1 MKKIWEKFVNLR
13 IWSVLGGVF
22 RKIGAFFVAAGKL
35 IGAVCVFIAVAIA
48 AGVSVVAQFIARHSR
63 AAIAVSVILI
73 LAVGTFLA
81 LFLTLPVKS
90 VEVEGEVILLE
101 GEEYSG
107 GLNIKATT
115 KAGLIHR
122 EEVVPKMISGLDP
135 STPGEQTV
143 TVSYRKWRVPVTVKV
158 LALSDITLRVREG
171 SMPEEYEPNDAFP
184 TSGVFDLYY
193 NDELIRSA
201 PITRDQAPGFTTK
214 LSRDYDTT
222 LVYRKGLSL
231 PYHYTVLEVIDTITP
246 TGVLYAPQGV
256 ALSKGNALGNM
267 RFLVKYKDGTEEY
280 VMIYDDR
287 IFVQEN
293 VLSSRDVDYQDE
305 VTFTYKGV
313 EIVCPVTAYHGEL
326 LAPKS
331 VTLHVGKSV
340 YVAGETFDYASA
352 YLEVVYERFGDAA
365 VLLRATQDM
374 IFLAEWQGDAE
385 NAHVVPVTDGSEP
398 VVFDTVKYYTV
409 LAYYNLAY
417 SPPLSV
423 RVISEE
429 DAGRVT
435 DLFTTWTGR
444 AIGPPMKGQDLEFE
458 GAALTVEYGFGYRH
472 ETIPLT
478 SEMVAGYDKSV
489 AGDQTLTITYQEGDD
504 DPFYKEIHVRVGD
517 PASSEVTALIGI
529 VRWDEPTYYSSDEL
543 VVPETAYL
551 EVEIGYGGR
560 ENGKVYL
567 KDNPDVTIT
576 GFTPH
581 TLEAQTLT
589 VSYKGFSVTQRFI
602 VMDDRTKEIVDFWAP
617 KDIYFDVGKD
627 TELDLSGGCT
637 VFYST
642 GSKEYPTLAEV
653 LSMGG
658 KMVPADAGFDVSN
671 LVPGENYAVMF
682 YYPDYNWSDH
692 YTWIHVSGE
701 VPVTVKALRL
711 DVSEAKV
718 AYSVGEEL
726 DMTNMRL
733 YLVYSDNHETDI
745 TDDLREN
752 LFSGF
757 YTTLTGERTATVSYV
772 SEYGSFATGFD
783 YTVK

>member
-1 MKKIWEKFVNLR
+1 MKSFWQKIKNLR
-13 IWSVLGGVF
+13 IWSVLGAALSKV
-22 RKIGAFFVAAGKL
+22 GAFFAFLGRKIASAFTAFVAW
-35 IGAVCVFIAVAIA
+35 IGRHWRAVVVVSAI
-48 AGVSVVAQFIARHSR
+48 VLV
-63 AAIAVSVILI
+63 
-73 LAVGTFLA
+73 AVGTFLA

-90 VEVEGEVILLE
+90 VDIEGEVILLE
-101 GEEYSG
+101 GENYTSG
-107 GLNIKATT
+107 FNIKATT

-122 EEVVPKMISGLDP
+122 EEVLPTMLSGLDP

-340 YVAGETFDYASA
+340 YVPGETFDYASA

-385 NAHVVPVTDGSEP
+385 NAHAVPVTDGSEP

-429 DAGRVT
+429 DAGRMT
-435 DLFTTWTGR
+435 DLFTAWTGR
-444 AIGPPMKGQDLEFE
+444 AIGPPVKGQDLEFTN
-458 GAALTVEYGFGYRH
+458 ATVNVEYGFGYRY
-472 ETIPLT
+472 ETNPLT
-478 SEMVAGYDKSV
+478 ADMVAGYDKSV
-489 AGDQTLTITYQEGDD
+489 AGDQTLTITYQDSDGA
-504 DPFYKEIHVRVGD
+504 PFCKEIHVRVGD

-658 KMVPADAGFDVSN
+658 KMVPADAGFDLSN

-701 VPVTVKALRL
+701 VPVTAKSLRL
-711 DVSEAKV
+711 DVSEAKSP
-718 AYSVGEEL
+718 YGLGDSV
-726 DMTNMRL
+726 DYTHMKL
-733 YLVYSDNHETDI
+733 YLVYSDNSETDI
-745 TDDLREN
+745 SDDLNELMFQN
-752 LFSGF
+752 FSTQ
-757 YTTLTGERTATVSYV
+757 TTGDRTAIVTYM
-772 SEYGSFATGFD
+772 SEKGDLATE
-783 YTVK
+783 YNYSVVE